1 MPKALGE
8 IFAALPKLGDSKENL
23 EAFGAVLY
31 ALGLDPLAGGAAE
44 TEGEEK
50 APAEIA
56 ELARQRWEAKK
67 ARNFAL
73 ADELRGKISA
83 LGWTVLDAKDGFP
96 SKRRDSGKTF
106 KPRNGGAG
114 PGTRNISPNRPAP
127 IRCFGGQDKL
137 SRIAPYRPQ
146 RFDMVCA
153 ILAVSRN
160 KIAATDCSLCKF
172 VKIPSQYPIT
182 GAYPV
187 V

>member
-8 IFAALPKLGDSKENL
+8 IFAALPKLVDSKENL

-44 TEGEEK
+44 AEGKEK

-83 LGWTVLDAKDGFP
+83 LGWTVLDAKDGF
-96 SKRRDSGKTF
+96 
-106 KPRNGGAG
+106 
-114 PGTRNISPNRPAP
+114 
-127 IRCFGGQDKL
+127 
-137 SRIAPYRPQ
+137 
-146 RFDMVCA
+146 
-153 ILAVSRN
+153 
-160 KIAATDCSLCKF
+160 SLK
-172 VKIPSQYPIT
+172 K
-182 GAYPV
+182 A
-187 V
+187 